1 MTRNNKQQAE
11 FILLH
16 STKYGD
22 SSLVLHTLSRE
33 YGRRSLFL
41 RSVSAATSV
50 AGGAGR
56 ASKRGGARAAVLGL
70 VSPLNI
76 LEGEVA
82 VNPASSSAMMTVS
95 SLAASYPLNGLR
107 GNLYKASISMF
118 MAEVLFRVLRDGANE
133 EGLYD
138 WCIRKILLLDAMD
151 GNFSNFHLLFLLE
164 LTSVLGFRPEFS
176 DLAPFV
182 SSENAAAA
190 ENLMRL
196 PFDEAMLVP
205 MTGAVRSDL
214 IESFLSYMEIHLE
227 YPLDIRSVSVL
238 KDLF

>member
-1 MTRNNKQQAE
+1 MTRDSRLPIE

-22 SSLVLHTLSRE
+22 NSLVLHTLSRE

-41 RSVSAATSV
+41 RSVSSASAV

-56 ASKRGGARAAVLGL
+56 ASKRGGARAAVTGL

-82 VNPASSSAMMTVS
+82 LNPASSSAMMTVG

-107 GNLYKASISMF
+107 GNLYKASMSMF
-118 MAEVLFRVLRDGANE
+118 MAEVLFRVLREGANE
-133 EGLYD
+133 DGLHD
-138 WCIRKILLLDAMD
+138 WCVRKILLLDAME

-164 LTSVLGFRPEFS
+164 LTSALGFRPEFE

-182 SSENAAAA
+182 SADNSAAA
-190 ENLMRL
+190 EDLMHL
-196 PFDEAMLVP
+196 PFEEAMLLP
-205 MTGAVRSDL
+205 MTGDVRSEL
-214 IESFLSYMEIHLE
+214 IGSFLSYIEAHLE
-227 YPLDIRSVSVL
+227 YPLNIRSTAVL

>member
-1 MTRNNKQQAE
+1 MTRDNSQPIE

-22 SSLVLHTLSRE
+22 NSLILHTLSRE
-33 YGRRSLFL
+33 FGRRSLFL
-41 RSVSAATSV
+41 RSVPSASSV

-56 ASKRGGARAAVLGL
+56 ASKRGGARAAVMGL

-82 VNPASSSAMMTVS
+82 VNPASSSAMMTVR
-95 SLAASYPLNGLR
+95 SLAASYPLSDLR

-118 MAEVLFRVLRDGANE
+118 MAEVLFRVLREGANE

-151 GNFSNFHLLFLLE
+151 GNFSNYHLLFLLE
-164 LTSVLGFRPEFS
+164 LTSALGFRPEFQ
-176 DLAPFV
+176 DLSPFV
-182 SSENAAAA
+182 KAENVATA

-196 PFDEAMLVP
+196 PFEEAMLVP

-214 IESFLSYMEIHLE
+214 IESFLAYIETHLE
-227 YPLDIRSVSVL
+227 YPLNIRSASVL